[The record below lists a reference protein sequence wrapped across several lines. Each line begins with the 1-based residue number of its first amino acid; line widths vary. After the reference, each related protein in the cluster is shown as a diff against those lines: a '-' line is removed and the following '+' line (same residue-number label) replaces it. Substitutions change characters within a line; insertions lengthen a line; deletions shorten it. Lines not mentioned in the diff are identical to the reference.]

1 MNEMLQ
7 KQESVKQEEI
17 LCLIFLTDIFPWL
30 SVIHKQRKDGFIMKS
45 KTSMMCKGA
54 SIAVLVLAAI
64 LAFIENKFVEK
75 LQLVV
80 AGLLIA
86 LVFFSISSVI
96 DKVMKTMRE
105 QKRIYDSIDALSE
118 KINIMLGLDKTTVAI
133 ENLKAETAPVYA
145 DAKKPLIKSEE
156 DLTWNCPD
164 CDNIELSV
172 NTVCTKCGYDRN
184 EH

>member
-1 MNEMLQ
+1 
-7 KQESVKQEEI
+7 
-17 LCLIFLTDIFPWL
+17 
-30 SVIHKQRKDGFIMKS
+30 
-45 KTSMMCKGA
+45 MCKIASGA
-54 SIAVLVLAAI
+54 VVVLTAI
-64 LAFIENKFVEK
+64 LAFIENKFVDK
-75 LQLVV
+75 LQIVV

-86 LVFFSISSVI
+86 LLFFAISSAI

-133 ENLKAETAPVYA
+133 ENLKAETAPIYS
-145 DAKKPLIKSEE
+145 DAKNPIIKSEE

-172 NTVCTKCGYDRN
+172 NTVCSKCGYDRN
-184 EH
+184 QH

>member
-1 MNEMLQ
+1 ME
-7 KQESVKQEEI
+7 
-17 LCLIFLTDIFPWL
+17 
-30 SVIHKQRKDGFIMKS
+30 S
-45 KTSMMCKGA
+45 KTSTMCKIASGA
-54 SIAVLVLAAI
+54 VVVLTAI
-64 LAFIENKFVEK
+64 LAFIENKFVDK
-75 LQLVV
+75 LQIVV

-86 LVFFSISSVI
+86 LLFFAISSAI

-133 ENLKAETAPVYA
+133 ENLKAETAPIYS
-145 DAKKPLIKSEE
+145 DAKNPIIKSEE

-184 EH
+184 QH